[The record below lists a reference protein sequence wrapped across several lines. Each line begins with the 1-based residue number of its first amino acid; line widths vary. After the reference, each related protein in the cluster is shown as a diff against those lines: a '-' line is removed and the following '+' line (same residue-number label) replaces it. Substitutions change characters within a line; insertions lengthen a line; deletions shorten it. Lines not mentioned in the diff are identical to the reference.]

1 MTHDDETS
9 TERITNLESLLDN
22 FQRDKE
28 ISESNDK
35 EYSQKTKKNQQP
47 YVKNANLSE
56 IKLRQDMKFIRDKI
70 KTRYDPKKQR
80 TKRKAM
86 NGTK

>member
-28 ISESNDK
+28 ISENNDK
-35 EYSQKTKKNQQP
+35 KYSQKTKKNQQP

-56 IKLRQDMKFIRDKI
+56 IKLRQDMTKEAKDKKESNEYYQIR
-70 KTRYDPKKQR
+70 
-80 TKRKAM
+80 
-86 NGTK
+86 

>member
-9 TERITNLESLLDN
+9 IERITNLESLLDN

-47 YVKNANLSE
+47 YVKNVNLSE
-56 IKLRQDMKFIRDKI
+56 IKLRQDMIKEVKDKKESNVWYQIR
-70 KTRYDPKKQR
+70 
-80 TKRKAM
+80 
-86 NGTK
+86 

>member
-35 EYSQKTKKNQQP
+35 EYSQKIKKNQQP
-47 YVKNANLSE
+47 YVKNANLSK
-56 IKLRQDMKFIRDKI
+56 IKLRQDMTKEAKDKKESNEWYQIR
-70 KTRYDPKKQR
+70 
-80 TKRKAM
+80 
-86 NGTK
+86 

>member
-35 EYSQKTKKNQQP
+35 EYSQKRN
-47 YVKNANLSE
+47 
-56 IKLRQDMKFIRDKI
+56 IH
-70 KTRYDPKKQR
+70 KKQR
-80 TKRKAM
+80 KINSLT
-86 NGTK
+86 

>member
-9 TERITNLESLLDN
+9 TKRITNLESFLDN

-35 EYSQKTKKNQQP
+35 EYS
-47 YVKNANLSE
+47 
-56 IKLRQDMKFIRDKI
+56 
-70 KTRYDPKKQR
+70 
-80 TKRKAM
+80 
-86 NGTK
+86 

>member
-35 EYSQKTKKNQQP
+35 EYSQKTKKNRQP
-47 YVKNANLSE
+47 YVKNANLSK
-56 IKLRQDMKFIRDKI
+56 IKLKQDMTKEAKDKKESNEWYQIR
-70 KTRYDPKKQR
+70 
-80 TKRKAM
+80 
-86 NGTK
+86 

>member
-1 MTHDDETS
+1 MTHEDETS

-22 FQRDKE
+22 FQREKE

-47 YVKNANLSE
+47 YVKNANLSK
-56 IKLRQDMKFIRDKI
+56 IKLRQDMTKEAKDKKESNEWYQIR
-70 KTRYDPKKQR
+70 
-80 TKRKAM
+80 
-86 NGTK
+86 

>member
-28 ISESNDK
+28 ISESNDQ
-35 EYSQKTKKNQQP
+35 EYSQKTKKNRQP

-56 IKLRQDMKFIRDKI
+56 IKLRQDMIQRSKGQNG
-70 KTRYDPKKQR
+70 KQ
-80 TKRKAM
+80 
-86 NGTK
+86 

>member
-1 MTHDDETS
+1 MNHIDETS
-9 TERITNLESLLDN
+9 IERITSLKSLLDN
-22 FQRDKE
+22 FQREKE

-35 EYSQKTKKNQQP
+35 EYSQKTKKNRQP
-47 YVKNANLSE
+47 YVKNANLSK
-56 IKLRQDMKFIRDKI
+56 IKLRQDMTKE
-70 KTRYDPKKQR
+70 QR

>member
-9 TERITNLESLLDN
+9 TKRITNLECFLDN

-47 YVKNANLSE
+47 YVKNANLSK
-56 IKLRQDMKFIRDKI
+56 IKLRQDMTKEAKDKKESNEWYQIR
-70 KTRYDPKKQR
+70 
-80 TKRKAM
+80 
-86 NGTK
+86 

>member
-22 FQRDKE
+22 FQIDKE

-35 EYSQKTKKNQQP
+35 EYSQKIKKNQQP
-47 YVKNANLSE
+47 YVKNANLSK
-56 IKLRQDMKFIRDKI
+56 IKLRQDMTKEAKDKKESNEWYQIR
-70 KTRYDPKKQR
+70 
-80 TKRKAM
+80 
-86 NGTK
+86 

>member
-9 TERITNLESLLDN
+9 TKRITNLESFLDN

-47 YVKNANLSE
+47 YVKNANLS
-56 IKLRQDMKFIRDKI
+56 LRQDMIQRSKGQKG
-70 KTRYDPKKQR
+70 KQ
-80 TKRKAM
+80 
-86 NGTK
+86 

>member
-9 TERITNLESLLDN
+9 TKRITNLESFLDN

-35 EYSQKTKKNQQP
+35 EYSKKC
-47 YVKNANLSE
+47 E
-56 IKLRQDMKFIRDKI
+56 FIRDKI
-70 KTRYDPKKQR
+70 KTRYDPKKQG

-86 NGTK
+86 SGIK

>member
-9 TERITNLESLLDN
+9 TQRITNLESLLDN

-47 YVKNANLSE
+47 YVKNANLSK
-56 IKLRQDMKFIRDKI
+56 IKLRQDMTKEAKDKKESNEWYQIR
-70 KTRYDPKKQR
+70 
-80 TKRKAM
+80 
-86 NGTK
+86 

>member
-9 TERITNLESLLDN
+9 IERITNLESLLDN

-47 YVKNANLSE
+47 YVKNANLSK
-56 IKLRQDMKFIRDKI
+56 IKLRQDMTKEAKDKKESNEWYQIR
-70 KTRYDPKKQR
+70 
-80 TKRKAM
+80 
-86 NGTK
+86 

>member
-35 EYSQKTKKNQQP
+35 EYSQKTKKNRQP
-47 YVKNANLSE
+47 YVKKANLSK
-56 IKLRQDMKFIRDKI
+56 IKLRQDMTKEAKDKKESNEWYQIR
-70 KTRYDPKKQR
+70 
-80 TKRKAM
+80 
-86 NGTK
+86 

>member
-1 MTHDDETS
+1 MTHEDETI
-9 TERITNLESLLDN
+9 TDRITNLESLLDN

-47 YVKNANLSE
+47 YVKNANLSK
-56 IKLRQDMKFIRDKI
+56 IKLRQDMTKEAKDKKESNEWYQIR
-70 KTRYDPKKQR
+70 
-80 TKRKAM
+80 
-86 NGTK
+86 

>member
-22 FQRDKE
+22 FQREKE

-47 YVKNANLSE
+47 YVKNANLSK
-56 IKLRQDMKFIRDKI
+56 IKLRQDMTKEAKDKKESNEWYQIR
-70 KTRYDPKKQR
+70 
-80 TKRKAM
+80 
-86 NGTK
+86 

>member
-1 MTHDDETS
+1 MTHEDETS

-35 EYSQKTKKNQQP
+35 EYSQKTKKNRQP
-47 YVKNANLSE
+47 YVKNANLSK
-56 IKLRQDMKFIRDKI
+56 IKLRQDMTKEAKDKKESNEWYQIR
-70 KTRYDPKKQR
+70 
-80 TKRKAM
+80 
-86 NGTK
+86 

>member
-1 MTHDDETS
+1 MTHEDETS

-47 YVKNANLSE
+47 YVKNANLSK
-56 IKLRQDMKFIRDKI
+56 IKLRQDMTKEAKDKKESNEWYQIR
-70 KTRYDPKKQR
+70 
-80 TKRKAM
+80 
-86 NGTK
+86 

>member
-9 TERITNLESLLDN
+9 TKRITNLESFLDN

-35 EYSQKTKKNQQP
+35 EYSQKTKKNRQP
-47 YVKNANLSE
+47 YVKNANLSK
-56 IKLRQDMKFIRDKI
+56 IKLRQDMNQRSKGQKG
-70 KTRYDPKKQR
+70 KQ
-80 TKRKAM
+80 
-86 NGTK
+86 

>member
-1 MTHDDETS
+1 MTHDDEKS

-35 EYSQKTKKNQQP
+35 EYSQKNKEKSTALRKKC
-47 YVKNANLSE
+47 E
-56 IKLRQDMKFIRDKI
+56 FIRDKI
-70 KTRYDPKKQR
+70 KTRYEPKEQR
-80 TKRKAM
+80 IKRKAM
-86 NGTK
+86 SGIK

>member
-47 YVKNANLSE
+47 HVKNTNLSE
-56 IKLRQDMKFIRDKI
+56 IKLRQDMIQRSKGQKG
-70 KTRYDPKKQR
+70 KQ
-80 TKRKAM
+80 
-86 NGTK
+86 

>member
-1 MTHDDETS
+1 MNEDTMTHEDETS

-47 YVKNANLSE
+47 YVKNANLSK
-56 IKLRQDMKFIRDKI
+56 IKLRQDMIQRI
-70 KTRYDPKKQR
+70 KGQKGKQ
-80 TKRKAM
+80 
-86 NGTK
+86 

>member
-35 EYSQKTKKNQQP
+35 EYWQKTKKNQQP
-47 YVKNANLSE
+47 YVKMR
-56 IKLRQDMKFIRDKI
+56 IYPR
-70 KTRYDPKKQR
+70 
-80 TKRKAM
+80 
-86 NGTK
+86 